1 MVQTTSSPTVADAKK
16 SSMKVLAGGLAAG
29 ALLGIALSAAFF
41 AGHQFWPTPSGIPS
55 QSAAPIARSAAPT
68 GAFLSMA
75 ENTIADM
82 ASKASESV
90 VNIDI
95 SKNISVP
102 GLIGN
107 SPFQFFFGQGDDP
120 SMGMAPRKFQQHGSG
135 SGVIVR
141 QDGYILTNNHVV
153 GQADEIK
160 VTLND
165 KREFQGKVVGRDS
178 FTDLALVK
186 IDAKGLPIAQL
197 GTSKALRPGD
207 WAIAIGSPLGLDHS
221 VTMGIISAL
230 GRSLNDINSVDFIQT
245 DAAINPGNSGGPL
258 LNIRGEVIGLNTAI
272 RGDGQNIG
280 FAIPIDIA
288 KEVTDQLVAGGSIK
302 RPYVGIY
309 MQDLNEKIAHSLGI
323 PKDTKGVLI
332 AKVAP
337 DGPAGLAGLAAGD
350 VIEKVDGKPV
360 LTSKEVQK
368 QIRTHKVDDT
378 VDFLILRNGA
388 ITAAT
393 VKLGDYP
400 QKDQTER

>member
-1 MVQTTSSPTVADAKK
+1 MVQTTPPPTSAQSKK
-16 SSMKVLAGGLAAG
+16 SSLPVLVGGVAI
-29 ALLGIALSAAFF
+29 GIAMSAAFF
-41 AGHQFWPTPSGIPS
+41 AGHQFWPSNSGHVNNTTNVPPIVSTPAPS
-55 QSAAPIARSAAPT
+55 
-68 GAFLSMA
+68 GAFLSVA
-75 ENTIADM
+75 ENTIADV

-102 GLIGN
+102 GAGLG
-107 SPFQFFFGQGDDP
+107 SPFSFFFGEGGDTE
-120 SMGMAPRKFQQHGSG
+120 MAPRKFQQHGSG
-135 SGVIVR
+135 SGVIYR
-141 QDGYILTNNHVV
+141 EDGYILTNNHVV

-186 IDAKGLPIAQL
+186 IDAKGLPVAKM
-197 GTSKALRPGD
+197 GTSKTLRAGD

-230 GRSLNDINSVDFIQT
+230 GRSLNDMNSVDFIQT

-280 FAIPIDIA
+280 FAIPIDLA
-288 KEVTDQLVAGGSIK
+288 KDVSEQLVHGGSIK

-309 MQDLNEKIAHSLGI
+309 MQDLNEKLAHSLGV
-323 PKDTKGVLI
+323 PKDVKGVLVN
-332 AKVAP
+332 KVEP
-337 DGPAGLAGLAAGD
+337 DGPAANAGLIAGD
-350 VIEKVDGKPV
+350 IIEKVDGKPIAS
-360 LTSKEVQK
+360 SKEVQK
-368 QIRTHKVDDT
+368 QIRTHKVDET
-378 VDFLILRNGA
+378 VDFLVLRNGGL
-388 ITAAT
+388 TALT

-400 QKDQTER
+400 SKDR

>member
-1 MVQTTSSPTVADAKK
+1 
-16 SSMKVLAGGLAAG
+16 
-29 ALLGIALSAAFF
+29 
-41 AGHQFWPTPSGIPS
+41 
-55 QSAAPIARSAAPT
+55 
-68 GAFLSMA
+68 MA

-95 SKNISVP
+95 SKNIQVP
-102 GLIGN
+102 TVGFN
-107 SPFQFFFGQGDDP
+107 SPFQFFFGN
-120 SMGMAPRKFQQHGSG
+120 GMEQNGAPRKFQQHGSG
-135 SGVIVR
+135 SGVVIR

-186 IDAKGLPIAQL
+186 IDATGLPIAQL
-197 GTSKALRPGD
+197 GTSKNLRPGD

-230 GRSLNDINSVDFIQT
+230 GRSLSDINSVDFIQT

-288 KEVTDQLVAGGSIK
+288 KEVVDQLVKGGTIK

-309 MQDLNEKIAHSLGI
+309 MQDLNEKIAHAIGV
-323 PKDTKGVLI
+323 PANTKGVLI
-332 AKVAP
+332 AKVEP
-337 DGPAGLAGLAAGD
+337 EGPAARGGLTAGD

-368 QIRTHKVDDT
+368 QIRSHKVDET
-378 VDFLILRNGA
+378 VDFLVLRNGA
-388 ITAAT
+388 LTAAT

-400 QKDQTER
+400 QRDQVEH

>member
-1 MVQTTSSPTVADAKK
+1 MIQTTSSPTVSEAKK
-16 SSMKVLAGGLAAG
+16 SSMPVLTG
-29 ALLGIALSAAFF
+29 GIAIGIAMSAAFF
-41 AGHQFWPTPSGIPS
+41 AGHQLWPTTPGIPS
-55 QSAAPIARSAAPT
+55 QKAAPMAQSAAPPT
-68 GAFLSMA
+68 AFLSMA

-95 SKNISVP
+95 SKNISLP
-102 GLIGN
+102 GVALN
-107 SPFQFFFGQGDDP
+107 SPFQFFFGQGNDP
-120 SMGMAPRKFQQHGSG
+120 SLEQAPRKYQQHGSG

-186 IDAKGLPIAQL
+186 IDAKGLPVAQL

-288 KEVTDQLVAGGSIK
+288 KEVTDQLVTGGTIK
-302 RPYVGIY
+302 RAYVGIY
-309 MQDLNEKIAHSLGI
+309 MQDLNEKIAVALGI
-323 PKDTKGVLI
+323 PKNTKGVLI
-332 AKVAP
+332 AKVEP
-337 DGPAGLAGLAAGD
+337 DGPAGRAGLTAGD
-350 VIEKVDGKPV
+350 VIEKVDGKQV

-368 QIRTHKVDDT
+368 QIRTHKVDET

-388 ITAAT
+388 LTATT
-393 VKLGDYP
+393 VKLGDFP
-400 QKDQTER
+400 QKDQTQR

>member
-1 MVQTTSSPTVADAKK
+1 MVQTTSSPATKEAKR
-16 SSMKVLAGGLAAG
+16 SSMPVLVGGIAI
-29 ALLGIALSAAFF
+29 GIALSAAFF
-41 AGHQFWPTPSGIPS
+41 AGHQFWPTPAGLPTPS
-55 QSAAPIARSAAPT
+55 AHAPIATSQAPT
-68 GAFLSMA
+68 GAFLSLA

-95 SKNISVP
+95 SKNIQVPSV
-102 GLIGN
+102 GFN
-107 SPFQFFFGQGDDP
+107 SPFQFFFGNGIDQNG
-120 SMGMAPRKFQQHGSG
+120 APRKFQQHGSG
-135 SGVIVR
+135 SGVIIR

-165 KREFQGKVVGRDS
+165 KREFSGKVVGRDS

-186 IDAKGLPIAQL
+186 IEATGLPIAKL
-197 GTSKALRPGD
+197 GTSKNLRPGD

-288 KEVTDQLVAGGSIK
+288 KEVVDQLVVGGTIK

-309 MQDLNEKIAHSLGI
+309 MQDMNEKIAHAVGV
-323 PKDTKGVLI
+323 PANTKGVLI
-332 AKVAP
+332 AKVEP
-337 DGPAGLAGLAAGD
+337 DGPAARGGLTAGD
-350 VIEKVDGKPV
+350 VIEKVDGKQV

-378 VDFLILRNGA
+378 VDFLVLRNGA
-388 ITAAT
+388 LTAST

-400 QKDQTER
+400 QKDQTEH

>member
-1 MVQTTSSPTVADAKK
+1 
-16 SSMKVLAGGLAAG
+16 
-29 ALLGIALSAAFF
+29 
-41 AGHQFWPTPSGIPS
+41 
-55 QSAAPIARSAAPT
+55 
-68 GAFLSMA
+68 MA

-102 GLIGN
+102 GISFN
-107 SPFQFFFGQGDDP
+107 SPFQFFFGEGNDP
-120 SMGMAPRKFQQHGSG
+120 SQSIPRKFQQHGSG
-135 SGVIVR
+135 SGVIVKE
-141 QDGYILTNNHVV
+141 DGYILTNNHVV

-186 IDAKGLPIAQL
+186 IDAKGLPVAKI
-197 GTSKALRPGD
+197 GTSKNLRPGD

-258 LNIRGEVIGLNTAI
+258 LNIHGEVIGLNTAI

-288 KEVTDQLVAGGSIK
+288 KDVTDQLVVSGSIK

-309 MQDLNEKIAHSLGI
+309 MQDLNEKIARAVGV
-323 PKDTKGVLI
+323 PANTKGVLI
-332 AKVAP
+332 AKVEP
-337 DGPAGLAGLAAGD
+337 EGPAAKAGLTAGD

-368 QIRTHKVDDT
+368 QIRTHKVDDS

-388 ITAAT
+388 LTASS

-400 QKDQTER
+400 QKDNIEH

>member
-1 MVQTTSSPTVADAKK
+1 MVQTTSSPAVAEAKK
-16 SSMKVLAGGLAAG
+16 SSMKLLAGGIAAG
-29 ALLGIALSAAFF
+29 AFLGIALSAAFF

-55 QSAAPIARSAAPT
+55 QSAAPITRSAAPT

-186 IDAKGLPIAQL
+186 IDAKGLPTAQM
-197 GTSKALRPGD
+197 GSSKALRPGD

-258 LNIRGEVIGLNTAI
+258 LNIRGEVIGINTAI

-288 KEVTDQLVAGGSIK
+288 KEVTDQLVKGGSIK

-332 AKVAP
+332 AKVVP
-337 DGPAGLAGLAAGD
+337 DGPAGLAGLTAGD
-350 VIEKVDGKPV
+350 VIEKVDGKQV

>member
-1 MVQTTSSPTVADAKK
+1 MVQTTSSPATKEARK
-16 SSMKVLAGGLAAG
+16 SSMPVLAGGIAI
-29 ALLGIALSAAFF
+29 GIALSAAFF
-41 AGHQFWPTPSGIPS
+41 AGHHFWPTPSGLPT
-55 QSAAPIARSAAPT
+55 QSPHAPIAQSQAPT

-95 SKNISVP
+95 SKNIQVP
-102 GLIGN
+102 AASLN
-107 SPFQFFFGQGDDP
+107 SPFQFFFGNGLEQDG
-120 SMGMAPRKFQQHGSG
+120 SPRKFQQHGSG
-135 SGVIVR
+135 SGVIIR
-141 QDGYILTNNHVV
+141 QDGYVLTNNHVV

-186 IDAKGLPIAQL
+186 IEATGLPIAQL
-197 GTSKALRPGD
+197 GTSKNLRPGD

-230 GRSLNDINSVDFIQT
+230 GRSLSDINSVDFIQT

-288 KEVTDQLVAGGSIK
+288 KEVVDQLVKGGKIK

-309 MQDLNEKIAHSLGI
+309 MQDLNEKIARAIGV
-323 PKDTKGVLI
+323 PANTKGVLI
-332 AKVAP
+332 AKVDP
-337 DGPAGLAGLAAGD
+337 EGPAALGGLAAGD
-350 VIEKVDGKPV
+350 VIEKIDGKEV
-360 LTSKEVQK
+360 MTSKEVQK
-368 QIRTHKVDDT
+368 RIRSHKVDET
-378 VDFLILRNGA
+378 VDFLVLRNGA
-388 ITAAT
+388 LTATT

-400 QKDQTER
+400 QKEQSEH

>member
-1 MVQTTSSPTVADAKK
+1 MP
-16 SSMKVLAGGLAAG
+16 VLAGGIAI
-29 ALLGIALSAAFF
+29 GIALSAAFF
-41 AGHQFWPTPSGIPS
+41 AGHHFWPTPSGLPT
-55 QSAAPIARSAAPT
+55 QSPHAPIAQSQAPT

-95 SKNISVP
+95 SKNIQVP
-102 GLIGN
+102 AASLN
-107 SPFQFFFGQGDDP
+107 SPFQFFFGNGLEQDG
-120 SMGMAPRKFQQHGSG
+120 SPRKFQQHGSG
-135 SGVIVR
+135 SGVIIR
-141 QDGYILTNNHVV
+141 QDGYVLTNNHVV

-186 IDAKGLPIAQL
+186 IEATGLPIAQL
-197 GTSKALRPGD
+197 GTSKNLRPGD

-230 GRSLNDINSVDFIQT
+230 GRSLSDINSVDFIQT

-288 KEVTDQLVAGGSIK
+288 KEVVDQLVKGGKIK

-309 MQDLNEKIAHSLGI
+309 MQDLNEKIARAIGV
-323 PKDTKGVLI
+323 PANTKGVLI
-332 AKVAP
+332 AKVDP
-337 DGPAGLAGLAAGD
+337 EGPAALGGLAAGD
-350 VIEKVDGKPV
+350 VIEKIDGKEV
-360 LTSKEVQK
+360 MTSKEVQK
-368 QIRTHKVDDT
+368 RIRSHKVDET
-378 VDFLILRNGA
+378 VDFLVLRNGA
-388 ITAAT
+388 LTATT

-400 QKDQTER
+400 QKEQSEH

>member
-1 MVQTTSSPTVADAKK
+1 M
-16 SSMKVLAGGLAAG
+16 LAGGIAAG
-29 ALLGIALSAAFF
+29 VVIGIGLSAAFF
-41 AGHQFWPTPSGIPS
+41 AGHQFWPTPSALPNQPADATHIM
-55 QSAAPIARSAAPT
+55 ATKAPT

-95 SKNISVP
+95 SKNISMP
-102 GLIGN
+102 GVSFNG
-107 SPFQFFFGQGDDP
+107 PFQFFFGDGSDP
-120 SMGMAPRKFQQHGSG
+120 SQGQQGQMPHKFQQHGSG
-135 SGVIVR
+135 SGVIIR

-186 IDAKGLPIAQL
+186 IDAKGLPTAQI
-197 GTSKALRPGD
+197 GTSKNLRPGD
-207 WAIAIGSPLGLDHS
+207 WAVAIGSPLGLDHS

-230 GRSLNDINSVDFIQT
+230 GRSINDINSVDFIQT

-288 KEVTDQLVAGGSIK
+288 RDVADQLVKDGSIK

-309 MQDLNEKIAHSLGI
+309 MQDLNEKISHSLGI
-323 PKDTKGVLI
+323 PTNTKGVLV
-332 AKVAP
+332 AKVEP
-337 DGPAGLAGLAAGD
+337 EGPAARSGLTAGD

-360 LTSKEVQK
+360 ITSKEVQK
-368 QIRTHKVDDT
+368 QIRTHKVDDS

-388 ITAAT
+388 ITAT
-393 VKLGDYP
+393 SVKLGDYP
-400 QKDQTER
+400 SKDR

>member
-1 MVQTTSSPTVADAKK
+1 MVQTTSSPAVTEAKK
-16 SSMKVLAGGLAAG
+16 SSMPVLAGGIAI
-29 ALLGIALSAAFF
+29 GIALSAAFF
-41 AGHQFWPTPSGIPS
+41 AGHQLWPTPSGIPS
-55 QSAAPIARSAAPT
+55 QSAAPIQQSAAPT

-95 SKNISVP
+95 SKNISIP
-102 GLIGN
+102 GIGAN
-107 SPFQFFFGQGDDP
+107 SPFQFFFGQGNDP
-120 SMGMAPRKFQQHGSG
+120 SQGMTPRKFQQHGSG

-230 GRSLNDINSVDFIQT
+230 GRSLNDINSVEFIQT

-288 KEVTDQLVAGGSIK
+288 KEVTDQLVVGGTIK

-337 DGPAGLAGLAAGD
+337 EGPAGRAGLTAGD
-350 VIEKVDGKPV
+350 VIEKVDGKQV

-388 ITAAT
+388 ITAT
-393 VKLGDYP
+393 TIKLGDYP

>member
-1 MVQTTSSPTVADAKK
+1 MP
-16 SSMKVLAGGLAAG
+16 VLAGGIAI
-29 ALLGIALSAAFF
+29 GIALSAAFF
-41 AGHQFWPTPSGIPS
+41 AGHQFWPTPSGLPN
-55 QSAAPIARSAAPT
+55 QPALPHIAGTPAPT
-68 GAFLSMA
+68 GTFLSMA

-102 GLIGN
+102 GASFG
-107 SPFQFFFGQGDDP
+107 SPFQFFFGDGDP
-120 SMGMAPRKFQQHGSG
+120 SQMMPRKFQQHGSG
-135 SGVIVR
+135 SGLVIR

-178 FTDLALVK
+178 FTDIALVK
-186 IDAKGLPIAQL
+186 IDANNLPVAQL
-197 GTSKALRPGD
+197 GTSKNIRPGD

-230 GRSLNDINSVDFIQT
+230 GRSINDMNSVDFIQT

-258 LNIRGEVIGLNTAI
+258 LNIRGEVIGVNTAI

-288 KEVTDQLVAGGSIK
+288 KEVADQLVRGGTIK
-302 RPYVGIY
+302 RAYVGVY
-309 MQDLNEKIAHSLGI
+309 MQDLNEKIARAIGV
-323 PKDTKGVLI
+323 PANTKGVLV
-332 AKVAP
+332 AKVEP
-337 DGPAGLAGLAAGD
+337 DGPAARAGLTVGD
-350 VIEKVDGKPV
+350 VIEKVDGKEV

-368 QIRTHKVDDT
+368 QIRSHKVDDT
-378 VDFLILRNGA
+378 VDFLVLRNGG
-388 ITAAT
+388 ITPIT

-400 QKDQTER
+400 TKDR

>member
-1 MVQTTSSPTVADAKK
+1 MVQTTSSPATKEARK
-16 SSMKVLAGGLAAG
+16 SSMPVLAGGIAI
-29 ALLGIALSAAFF
+29 GIALSAAFF
-41 AGHQFWPTPSGIPS
+41 AGHHFWPTPSGLPT
-55 QSAAPIARSAAPT
+55 QSPHAPIAQSQAPT

-95 SKNISVP
+95 SKNIQVP
-102 GLIGN
+102 AASLN
-107 SPFQFFFGQGDDP
+107 SPFQFFFGNGLEQDG
-120 SMGMAPRKFQQHGSG
+120 SPRKFQQHGSG
-135 SGVIVR
+135 SGVIIR
-141 QDGYILTNNHVV
+141 QDGYVLTNNHVV

-186 IDAKGLPIAQL
+186 IEATGLPIAQL
-197 GTSKALRPGD
+197 GTSKNLRPGD

-230 GRSLNDINSVDFIQT
+230 GRSLSDINSVDFIQT

-288 KEVTDQLVAGGSIK
+288 KEVVDQLVKGGKIK

-309 MQDLNEKIAHSLGI
+309 MQDLNEKIARAIGV
-323 PKDTKGVLI
+323 PANTKGVLI
-332 AKVAP
+332 AKVDP
-337 DGPAGLAGLAAGD
+337 EGPAALGGLTAGD
-350 VIEKVDGKPV
+350 VIEKIDGKEV
-360 LTSKEVQK
+360 MTSKEVQK
-368 QIRTHKVDDT
+368 RIRSHKVDET
-378 VDFLILRNGA
+378 VDFLVLRNGA
-388 ITAAT
+388 LTATT

-400 QKDQTER
+400 QKEQSEH

>member
-1 MVQTTSSPTVADAKK
+1 MVQTTSSPTVSEAKK
-16 SSMKVLAGGLAAG
+16 SSMPVLVG
-29 ALLGIALSAAFF
+29 GIAIGIAMSAAFF
-41 AGHQFWPTPSGIPS
+41 AGHHFWPTPSTGIPS
-55 QSAAPIARSAAPT
+55 QSAAPIAQSAAPT

-102 GLIGN
+102 GLGAN
-107 SPFQFFFGQGDDP
+107 SPFQFFFGQGNDP
-120 SMGMAPRKFQQHGSG
+120 SQGITPHKFQQHGSG

-186 IDAKGLPIAQL
+186 IDAKGLPTAQL

-230 GRSLNDINSVDFIQT
+230 GRSLNDINSVEFIQT

-288 KEVTDQLVAGGSIK
+288 KEVTDQLVVGGTIK

-309 MQDLNEKIAHSLGI
+309 MQDLNEKIAQSLGI
-323 PKDTKGVLI
+323 PKATKGVLI

-337 DGPAGLAGLAAGD
+337 EGPAGRAGLAAGD
-350 VIEKVDGKPV
+350 VIEKVDGKQV

-388 ITAAT
+388 ITATT

-400 QKDQTER
+400 QQDQTEK

>member
-1 MVQTTSSPTVADAKK
+1 MP
-16 SSMKVLAGGLAAG
+16 VLAGGIAI
-29 ALLGIALSAAFF
+29 GIALSAAFF
-41 AGHQFWPTPSGIPS
+41 AGHQMWPGTPNGIPS
-55 QSAAPIARSAAPT
+55 QSAAPIASNSAPT

-95 SKNISVP
+95 SKNISLT
-102 GLIGN
+102 GISGN
-107 SPFQFFFGQGDDP
+107 SPFQFFFGQGNDP
-120 SMGMAPRKFQQHGSG
+120 SQGQAPRKFQQHGSG

-141 QDGYILTNNHVV
+141 QDGFILTNNHVV

-186 IDAKGLPIAQL
+186 IDAKGLPVAQL

-288 KEVTDQLVAGGSIK
+288 KEVADQLVVSGSIK

-323 PKDTKGVLI
+323 PKDTKGVLHVSGVYGRWDLVCDIEASDLPSMTNVVINKLRAI
-332 AKVAP
+332 AGVTATET
-337 DGPAGLAGLAAGD
+337 L
-350 VIEKVDGKPV
+350 V
-360 LTSKEVQK
+360 T
-368 QIRTHKVDDT
+368 T
-378 VDFLILRNGA
+378 A
-388 ITAAT
+388 I
-393 VKLGDYP
+393 
-400 QKDQTER
+400 

>member
-1 MVQTTSSPTVADAKK
+1 MVQTTSSPAVKEAKK
-16 SSMKVLAGGLAAG
+16 SSMPVLAGGIAI
-29 ALLGIALSAAFF
+29 GIALSAAFF
-41 AGHQFWPTPSGIPS
+41 AGHQFWPTPNGMPS
-55 QSAAPIARSAAPT
+55 PSTAPIAQSPAPT
-68 GAFLSMA
+68 GAFLSLA

-95 SKNISVP
+95 SKSISVP
-102 GLIGN
+102 SVSFN
-107 SPFQFFFGQGDDP
+107 SPFQFFFGEGNDP
-120 SMGMAPRKFQQHGSG
+120 SQSMPRKFQQHGSG

-141 QDGYILTNNHVV
+141 EDGYILTNNHVV

-186 IDAKGLPIAQL
+186 IDAKGLPVAKI
-197 GTSKALRPGD
+197 GTSKNLRPGD

-258 LNIRGEVIGLNTAI
+258 LNVHGEVIGLNTAI

-288 KEVTDQLVAGGSIK
+288 KDVTDQLVVSGSIK

-309 MQDLNEKIAHSLGI
+309 MQDLNEKIAHAVGV
-323 PKDTKGVLI
+323 PANTKGVLI
-332 AKVAP
+332 AKVEP
-337 DGPAGLAGLAAGD
+337 NGPAARSGLTAGD

-360 LTSKEVQK
+360 ATSKEVQK
-368 QIRTHKVDDT
+368 QIRTHKVNDS

-388 ITAAT
+388 LTASS

-400 QKDQTER
+400 QKDNTDH

>member
-1 MVQTTSSPTVADAKK
+1 MVQTTSSPTVSQAKK
-16 SSMKVLAGGLAAG
+16 SSMPVLAGGIAI
-29 ALLGIALSAAFF
+29 GIALSAAFF
-41 AGHQFWPTPSGIPS
+41 AGHQFWPTPSGLPN
-55 QSAAPIARSAAPT
+55 QPALPHIAGTPAPT
-68 GAFLSMA
+68 GTFLSMA

-102 GLIGN
+102 GASFG
-107 SPFQFFFGQGDDP
+107 SPFQFFFGDGDP
-120 SMGMAPRKFQQHGSG
+120 SQMMPRKFQQHGSG
-135 SGVIVR
+135 SGLVIR

-178 FTDLALVK
+178 FTDIALVK
-186 IDAKGLPIAQL
+186 IDANNLPVAQL
-197 GTSKALRPGD
+197 GTSKNIRPGD

-230 GRSLNDINSVDFIQT
+230 GRSINDMNSVDFIQT

-258 LNIRGEVIGLNTAI
+258 LNIRGEVIGVNTAI

-288 KEVTDQLVAGGSIK
+288 KEVADQLVRGGTIK
-302 RPYVGIY
+302 RAYVGVY
-309 MQDLNEKIAHSLGI
+309 MQDLNEKIARAIGV
-323 PKDTKGVLI
+323 PANTKGVLV
-332 AKVAP
+332 AKVEP
-337 DGPAGLAGLAAGD
+337 DGPAARAGLTVGD
-350 VIEKVDGKPV
+350 VIEKVDGKEV

-368 QIRTHKVDDT
+368 QIRSHKVDDT
-378 VDFLILRNGA
+378 VDFLVLRNGG
-388 ITAAT
+388 ITPIT

-400 QKDQTER
+400 TKDR

>member
-1 MVQTTSSPTVADAKK
+1 MP
-16 SSMKVLAGGLAAG
+16 VLAGGIAI
-29 ALLGIALSAAFF
+29 GIAMSAAFF
-41 AGHQFWPTPSGIPS
+41 AGHHFWPVTPGIPS
-55 QSAAPIARSAAPT
+55 QSAAPIAQTAGAPT
-68 GAFLSMA
+68 AFLSMA

-102 GLIGN
+102 GVGFN
-107 SPFQFFFGQGDDP
+107 SPFQFFFGQGIDP
-120 SMGMAPRKFQQHGSG
+120 SQGLAPRKYQQHGSG

-186 IDAKGLPIAQL
+186 VDAKGLPVAQL

-230 GRSLNDINSVDFIQT
+230 GRSLSDINSVDFIQT

-288 KEVTDQLVAGGSIK
+288 KEVADQLVTGGTIK

-309 MQDLNEKIAHSLGI
+309 MQDLNEKIAQALGI
-323 PKDTKGVLI
+323 PKNTKGVLI
-332 AKVAP
+332 AKVEP
-337 DGPAGLAGLAAGD
+337 DGPAGRAGLAAGD
-350 VIEKVDGKPV
+350 VIEKVDGKQV

-368 QIRTHKVDDT
+368 QIRTHKVDET

-388 ITAAT
+388 LTAT
-393 VKLGDYP
+393 TIKLGDYP
-400 QKDQTER
+400 QKDQTEK

>member
-1 MVQTTSSPTVADAKK
+1 MVQTTSSPATKEAKK
-16 SSMKVLAGGLAAG
+16 SSMPVLAGGIAI
-29 ALLGIALSAAFF
+29 GIALSAAFF
-41 AGHQFWPTPSGIPS
+41 AGHQFWPTPSGLPTPS
-55 QSAAPIARSAAPT
+55 AHAPIAQSQAPT

-95 SKNISVP
+95 SKNIQVP
-102 GLIGN
+102 TVGFN
-107 SPFQFFFGQGDDP
+107 SPFQFFFGN
-120 SMGMAPRKFQQHGSG
+120 GMEQNGTPRKFQQHGSG
-135 SGVIVR
+135 SGVVIR

-186 IDAKGLPIAQL
+186 IDATGLPIAQL
-197 GTSKALRPGD
+197 GTSKNLRPGD

-230 GRSLNDINSVDFIQT
+230 GRSLSDINSVDFIQT

-288 KEVTDQLVAGGSIK
+288 KEVVDQLVKGGTIK

-309 MQDLNEKIAHSLGI
+309 MQDLNEKIAHAIGV
-323 PKDTKGVLI
+323 PPNTKGVLI
-332 AKVAP
+332 AKVEP
-337 DGPAGLAGLAAGD
+337 EGPAARGGLTAGD

-368 QIRTHKVDDT
+368 QIRSHKVDET
-378 VDFLILRNGA
+378 VDFLVLRNGA
-388 ITAAT
+388 LTAAT

-400 QKDQTER
+400 QRDQVEH

>member
-1 MVQTTSSPTVADAKK
+1 MVQTTSSPAVSQAKK
-16 SSMKVLAGGLAAG
+16 SSMPVLAGGIAI
-29 ALLGIALSAAFF
+29 GIALSAAFF
-41 AGHQFWPTPSGIPS
+41 AGHQFWPTPSGIPN
-55 QSAAPIARSAAPT
+55 QQALPHIAGNPAPT
-68 GAFLSMA
+68 GSFLSMA

-102 GLIGN
+102 GAAFG
-107 SPFQFFFGQGDDP
+107 SPFQFFFGDGDP
-120 SMGMAPRKFQQHGSG
+120 SQSMPRKFQQHGSG
-135 SGVIVR
+135 SGVVIR
-141 QDGYILTNNHVV
+141 EDGYILTNNHVV

-178 FTDLALVK
+178 FTDIALVK
-186 IDAKGLPIAQL
+186 IDAKNLPVAQL
-197 GTSKALRPGD
+197 GTSKNIRPGD

-230 GRSLNDINSVDFIQT
+230 GRSINDMNSVDFIQT

-258 LNIRGEVIGLNTAI
+258 LNIRGEVIGVNTAI

-288 KEVTDQLVAGGSIK
+288 KEVADQLVTGGSIK
-302 RPYVGIY
+302 RAYVGVY
-309 MQDLNEKIAHSLGI
+309 MQDLNEKIAHAIGV
-323 PKDTKGVLI
+323 PANTKGVLI
-332 AKVAP
+332 AKVEP
-337 DGPAGLAGLAAGD
+337 DGPAARAGLATGD
-350 VIEKVDGKPV
+350 VIEKVDGKEV
-360 LTSKEVQK
+360 STSKEVQK
-368 QIRTHKVDDT
+368 QIRSHKVDDS
-378 VDFLILRNGA
+378 VDFLVLRNGA
-388 ITAAT
+388 ITPIT

-400 QKDQTER
+400 NKDK

>member
-1 MVQTTSSPTVADAKK
+1 MVQTTSTPVTPQAKK
-16 SSMKVLAGGLAAG
+16 SSLPAVAGGVAI
-29 ALLGIALSAAFF
+29 GIALSAAFF
-41 AGHQFWPTPSGIPS
+41 AGHQFWPQATLPGQPR
-55 QSAAPIARSAAPT
+55 PAPT
-68 GAFLSMA
+68 VVVPIPGATAPAGAFLSMA

-95 SKNISVP
+95 SKNVMVP
-102 GLIGN
+102 GMHGG
-107 SPFQFFFGQGDDP
+107 SPFQYFFGADP
-120 SMGMAPRKFQQHGSG
+120 FQQEQTPRKFQQHGSG
-135 SGVIVR
+135 SGVVIR
-141 QDGYILTNNHVV
+141 EDGFILTNNHVV

-186 IDAKGLPIAQL
+186 IDTKGLPVAQM
-197 GTSKALRPGD
+197 GTSKSLRPGD

-272 RGDGQNIG
+272 RGDAQNIG

-288 KEVTDQLVAGGSIK
+288 KDVTEQLLKDGSIK
-302 RPYVGIY
+302 RPYVGVY
-309 MQDLNEKIAHSLGI
+309 MQDVDEKLAKSLGV
-323 PKDTKGVLI
+323 PGDTKGVLV
-332 AKVAP
+332 AKVEP
-337 DGPAGLAGLAAGD
+337 DGPAEKAGLLPGD
-350 VIEKVDGKPV
+350 VIEKVDGTAV
-360 LTSKEVQK
+360 ASSKEVQR
-368 QIRTHKVDDT
+368 QIRAKKVNET
-378 VDFLILRNGA
+378 VTFLVLRNGA
-388 ITAAT
+388 LTAST
-393 VKLGDYP
+393 IKLGDYP
-400 QKDQTER
+400 VKER

>member
-1 MVQTTSSPTVADAKK
+1 MVQTTSSPATKEARK
-16 SSMKVLAGGLAAG
+16 SSMPVLTGGIAI
-29 ALLGIALSAAFF
+29 GIALSAAFF
-41 AGHQFWPTPSGIPS
+41 AGHHFWPTPSGLPT
-55 QSAAPIARSAAPT
+55 QSPHAPIAQSQAPT

-95 SKNISVP
+95 SKNIQVP
-102 GLIGN
+102 AASLN
-107 SPFQFFFGQGDDP
+107 SPFQFFFGNGLEQDG
-120 SMGMAPRKFQQHGSG
+120 SPRKFQQHGSG
-135 SGVIVR
+135 SGVIIR
-141 QDGYILTNNHVV
+141 QDGYVLTNNHVV

-186 IDAKGLPIAQL
+186 IEATGLPIAQL
-197 GTSKALRPGD
+197 GTSKNLRPGD

-230 GRSLNDINSVDFIQT
+230 GRSLSDINSVDFIQT

-288 KEVTDQLVAGGSIK
+288 KEVVDQLVKGGKIK

-309 MQDLNEKIAHSLGI
+309 MQDLNEKIARAIGV
-323 PKDTKGVLI
+323 PANTKGVLI
-332 AKVAP
+332 AKVDP
-337 DGPAGLAGLAAGD
+337 EGPAALGGLAAGD
-350 VIEKVDGKPV
+350 VIEKIDGKEV
-360 LTSKEVQK
+360 MTSKEVQK
-368 QIRTHKVDDT
+368 RIRSHKVDET
-378 VDFLILRNGA
+378 VDFLVLRNGA
-388 ITAAT
+388 LTATT

-400 QKDQTER
+400 QKEQSEH

>member
-1 MVQTTSSPTVADAKK
+1 MP
-16 SSMKVLAGGLAAG
+16 VLAGGIAI
-29 ALLGIALSAAFF
+29 GIALSAAFF
-41 AGHQFWPTPSGIPS
+41 AGHQMWPTPSGLPS
-55 QSAAPIARSAAPT
+55 PQAAPIAQSAAPT

-95 SKNISVP
+95 SKSVSLP
-102 GLIGN
+102 GSSFH
-107 SPFQFFFGQGDDP
+107 SPFQFFFGEGNDP
-120 SMGMAPRKFQQHGSG
+120 SQGQAPRKFQQHGSG

-141 QDGYILTNNHVV
+141 QDGFILTNNHVV

-186 IDAKGLPIAQL
+186 IDAKGLQVAQI
-197 GTSKALRPGD
+197 GTSKNLRPGD

-230 GRSLNDINSVDFIQT
+230 GRSLSDINSVDFIQT

-288 KEVTDQLVAGGSIK
+288 REVTDQLVTGGTIK
-302 RPYVGIY
+302 RAYVGIY
-309 MQDLNEKIAHSLGI
+309 MQDLNEKIAHTLGI
-323 PKDTKGVLI
+323 PKNTKGVLI
-332 AKVAP
+332 AKVEP
-337 DGPAGLAGLAAGD
+337 EGPAGRAGLVAGD

-360 LTSKEVQK
+360 STSKEVQK
-368 QIRTHKVDDT
+368 QIRSHKVDET

-388 ITAAT
+388 LTAST
-393 VKLGDYP
+393 IKLGDFP
-400 QKDQTER
+400 QKDQPEK

>member
-1 MVQTTSSPTVADAKK
+1 MP
-16 SSMKVLAGGLAAG
+16 VLAGGIAI
-29 ALLGIALSAAFF
+29 GIALSAAFF
-41 AGHQFWPTPSGIPS
+41 AGHQFWPTPSGLPNQPALPHI
-55 QSAAPIARSAAPT
+55 AGAPAPT
-68 GAFLSMA
+68 GSFLSMA
-75 ENTIADM
+75 ENTIADV

-102 GLIGN
+102 GVAFG
-107 SPFQFFFGQGDDP
+107 SPFQFFFGDGDP
-120 SMGMAPRKFQQHGSG
+120 SQMMPRKFQQHGSG
-135 SGVIVR
+135 SGVIIR
-141 QDGYILTNNHVV
+141 QDGYIMTNNHVV

-186 IDAKGLPIAQL
+186 IDAKNLPVAQL
-197 GTSKALRPGD
+197 GTSKNIRPGD

-230 GRSLNDINSVDFIQT
+230 GRSINDMNSVDFIQT

-258 LNIRGEVIGLNTAI
+258 LNIRGEVIGVNTAI

-288 KEVTDQLVAGGSIK
+288 REVTDQLVRGGTIK
-302 RPYVGIY
+302 RAYVGVY
-309 MQDLNEKIAHSLGI
+309 MQDLNEKIARAVGV
-323 PKDTKGVLI
+323 PANTKGVLI
-332 AKVAP
+332 AKVEP
-337 DGPAGLAGLAAGD
+337 DGPAARAGLNAGD
-350 VIEKVDGKPV
+350 VIEKVDGKEV

-378 VDFLILRNGA
+378 VDFLVLRNGGLVP
-388 ITAAT
+388 IT

-400 QKDQTER
+400 NKEK